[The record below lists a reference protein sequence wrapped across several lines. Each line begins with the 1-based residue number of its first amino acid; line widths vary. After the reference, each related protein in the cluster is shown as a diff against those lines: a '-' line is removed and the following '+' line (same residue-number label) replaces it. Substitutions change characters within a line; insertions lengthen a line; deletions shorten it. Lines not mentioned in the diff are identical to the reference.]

1 MEDNC
6 KDSIIKKN
14 KPNLLLSFY
23 SITEK
28 QEESSINSPINDVQF
43 DKQINTDNDN
53 NKNYL
58 NNEFQKKEMNNNN
71 LKDKE
76 LNKRKSSKTFN
87 NYIKENESN
96 NNNEKEKYKKLIRK
110 EIKLDNMNK
119 RISVQHNLNNHFLK
133 QIKNNKQLILKQ
145 KSVNFNSFSNKRKK
159 TLSILN
165 YNSFNINKLF
175 DKTLA
180 KSKNLNLSSSN
191 NSFIHSNN
199 KKSNI
204 KKRKINF
211 NDNDDKILQID
222 LFETLKYSPMFE
234 KSESIIHKERIYY
247 GTLLL
252 FTILSI
258 IFQVSDSLLY
268 IKRSKEYLEEEN
280 NMTISYLNELHYYSI
295 LKNRKISKQE
305 NYLRVFNIISSILCG
320 ILSINIYNIKY
331 KFIKQTNKNNK
342 NFYGKYNNYFGH
354 NRKKKSLKDDGHI
367 SIIPNNDIIL
377 KDKLPKSEIIKAI
390 TSCIMNLIC
399 CPPSFN
405 EVLIINK
412 KDIILVYS
420 LNNFFLIFSMI
431 KFINIYR
438 AIFHLSPLNKLIYK
452 TICNSKMVKMDFKFM
467 IRYFLNRYPIT
478 FIIINFFIFGTIFC
492 ILIYSIEYF
501 SLDIKNGNWN
511 NKGNNN
517 NLNKFY
523 NSIYLYLFY
532 ITKNEFGDIKPKSDL
547 AVFIMI
553 IGGSLGLFVT
563 SYFVYYI
570 LQFINLSPEEQKAYK
585 KLNKILNPLNKEH
598 KSANLIKYFILVKKL
613 FKDNKNIEKNY
624 EINKLQLKTNKSEK
638 RTYNRRKFNYALDN
652 SGIDNIVDL
661 IEENNKYKKKF
672 INYLFQK
679 FIIKIKLIS
688 ECNIFKND
696 LLIARNFSHSFT
708 NLLNTLKY
716 KMNDN
721 LNQLNNKL
729 YIIINKERKYKD
741 FIKFQKSNLKNIQN
755 IIIYQ
760 NTLLNYLINKH
771 NDNYEDYISL
781 KSKMGKSIGYYSGK
795 FLSSNKK
802 LIKNNLKY
810 FANSKRPKKN
820 RLKKVRSSIIGANE
834 LSKFAKLKEI
844 VHRKSYEYNNLYIS
858 KRKFKKIKSS
868 DNLVLNGKNI
878 IKKNFRIEFIN
889 IKKNKNRK
897 SSYIFNK
904 NEILDKIRFNI
915 EK

>member
-1 MEDNC
+1 MN
-6 KDSIIKKN
+6 
-14 KPNLLLSFY
+14 
-23 SITEK
+23 
-28 QEESSINSPINDVQF
+28 
-43 DKQINTDNDN
+43 
-53 NKNYL
+53 
-58 NNEFQKKEMNNNN
+58 NNNN
-71 LKDKE
+71 LKEYK
-76 LNKRKSSKTFN
+76 LNKRRSSKTFN
-87 NYIKENESN
+87 KFLKEKDFSN
-96 NNNEKEKYKKLIRK
+96 SNDSEEEKYKKLIRK
-110 EIKLDNMNK
+110 GSKIKLNDINK
-119 RISVQHNLNNHFLK
+119 RISVQHNLNNIFLK
-133 QIKNNKQLILKQ
+133 QIKNNKKLFKKQ
-145 KSVNFNSFSNKRKK
+145 SSVSFNNLSNKRKK

-165 YNSFNINKLF
+165 NNDFNINKLF
-175 DKTLA
+175 DRTLA
-180 KSKNLNLSSSN
+180 RSKNLNLSSSN
-191 NSFIHSNN
+191 NSFIHSHN
-199 KKSNI
+199 KKKANI

-305 NYLRVFNIISSILCG
+305 NYLRIFNIISSIICG
-320 ILSINIYNIKY
+320 LLSINIYIIKY
-331 KFIKQTNKNNK
+331 KFIRQTNKNNK
-342 NFYGKYNNYFGH
+342 NFYGKYNNYFGY
-354 NRKKKSLKDDGHI
+354 NRKKKYIKGDDHI

-377 KDKLPKSEIIKAI
+377 KEKLPKGEIIKAI

-420 LNNFFLIFSMI
+420 LNNFFLIFSML

-741 FIKFQKSNLKNIQN
+741 FIKFQKTSLKNIQK

-771 NDNYEDYISL
+771 NDNNENYITL
-781 KSKMGKSIGYYSGK
+781 KAKIGKSIGYYSGK
-795 FLSSNKK
+795 FLYSNKK
-802 LIKNNLKY
+802 LT
-810 FANSKRPKKN
+810 KKN
-820 RLKKVRSSIIGANE
+820 
-834 LSKFAKLKEI
+834 
-844 VHRKSYEYNNLYIS
+844 
-858 KRKFKKIKSS
+858 
-868 DNLVLNGKNI
+868 
-878 IKKNFRIEFIN
+878 
-889 IKKNKNRK
+889 
-897 SSYIFNK
+897 
-904 NEILDKIRFNI
+904 
-915 EK
+915 

>member
-6 KDSIIKKN
+6 KDTLIKNN

-28 QEESSINSPINDVQF
+28 QEESSINSSINDIKAG
-43 DKQINTDNDN
+43 KQKNKDNDN
-53 NKNYL
+53 HINNL
-58 NNEFQKKEMNNNN
+58 NIDELRKKEMNNNN
-71 LKDKE
+71 LKEYKI
-76 LNKRKSSKTFN
+76 NKRRSSKTFN
-87 NYIKENESN
+87 KFLKEKDFSN
-96 NNNEKEKYKKLIRK
+96 SNDSEEEKYKKIIRK
-110 EIKLDNMNK
+110 VSKNKLNEINK

-133 QIKNNKQLILKQ
+133 QIKNKKIFKKQN
-145 KSVNFNSFSNKRKK
+145 SVSFNSLSNKRKK
-159 TLSILN
+159 TLSVSYFNIN
-165 YNSFNINKLF
+165 NNNNNNDFNINKLL
-175 DKTLA
+175 DRTLG
-180 KSKNLNLSSSN
+180 KSRNLNLSSSN
-191 NSFIHSNN
+191 NSFLHTHN
-199 KKSNI
+199 KKRGI
-204 KKRKINF
+204 LKKRKSKF
-211 NDNDDKILQID
+211 NDNYEKILQID
-222 LFETLKYSPMFE
+222 LFETLKDSPMFE
-234 KSESIIHKERIYY
+234 KSENIIHKERIYY
-247 GTLLL
+247 GILIF

-268 IKRSKEYLEEEN
+268 NKKSKEFLEENN
-280 NMTISYLNELHYYSI
+280 NMTISYLNEIHHYSI

-305 NYLRVFNIISSILCG
+305 NNLRIFNIISSIICS
-320 ILSINIYNIKY
+320 ILSINIYIIKY

-342 NFYGKYNNYFGH
+342 NFYGNYNNYFGR
-354 NRKKKSLKDDGHI
+354 NRKKKYIKEDDHI
-367 SIIPNNDIIL
+367 NIIPNNDIMQ
-377 KDKLPKSEIIKAI
+377 KEKLPKSEIIKAI
-390 TSCIMNLIC
+390 ASCIMNLIC

-412 KDIILVYS
+412 KDVILVYS
-420 LNNFFLIFSMI
+420 LNNFFLIFSMV

-672 INYLFQK
+672 INYLCQK
-679 FIIKIKLIS
+679 FIIKVKLIS
-688 ECNIFKND
+688 ECNIFKNN

-708 NLLNTLKY
+708 NLLKTLKY

-741 FIKFQKSNLKNIQN
+741 FIKFHKNSLKNIQK

-760 NTLLNYLINKH
+760 STILDYLINKH
-771 NDNYEDYISL
+771 NNDNYDDYISL
-781 KSKMGKSIGYYSGK
+781 KGKMGKSIGYYSGK
-795 FLSSNKK
+795 FLYSNKK
-802 LIKNNLKY
+802 LIKKNLKN
-810 FANSKRPKKN
+810 FAN
-820 RLKKVRSSIIGANE
+820 
-834 LSKFAKLKEI
+834 
-844 VHRKSYEYNNLYIS
+844 
-858 KRKFKKIKSS
+858 
-868 DNLVLNGKNI
+868 
-878 IKKNFRIEFIN
+878 
-889 IKKNKNRK
+889 
-897 SSYIFNK
+897 
-904 NEILDKIRFNI
+904 
-915 EK
+915 

>member
-1 MEDNC
+1 MN
-6 KDSIIKKN
+6 
-14 KPNLLLSFY
+14 
-23 SITEK
+23 
-28 QEESSINSPINDVQF
+28 
-43 DKQINTDNDN
+43 
-53 NKNYL
+53 
-58 NNEFQKKEMNNNN
+58 NNNN
-71 LKDKE
+71 LKEYK
-76 LNKRKSSKTFN
+76 LNKRRSSKTFN
-87 NYIKENESN
+87 KFLKEKDFSN
-96 NNNEKEKYKKLIRK
+96 SNDSEEEKYKKLIRK
-110 EIKLDNMNK
+110 GSKIKLNDINK
-119 RISVQHNLNNHFLK
+119 RISVQHNLNNIFLK
-133 QIKNNKQLILKQ
+133 QIKNNKKLFKKQ
-145 KSVNFNSFSNKRKK
+145 SSVSFNNLSNKRKK

-165 YNSFNINKLF
+165 NNDFNINKLF
-175 DKTLA
+175 DRTLA
-180 KSKNLNLSSSN
+180 RSKNLNLSSSN
-191 NSFIHSNN
+191 NSFIHSHN
-199 KKSNI
+199 KKKANI

-222 LFETLKYSPMFE
+222 LFEKLKYSPMFE
-234 KSESIIHKERIYY
+234 QSESIIHKERIFY
-247 GTLLL
+247 GTLFF

-280 NMTISYLNELHYYSI
+280 NMTIPYLNELHYYSI

-305 NYLRVFNIISSILCG
+305 NYLRIFNIISSIICG
-320 ILSINIYNIKY
+320 LLSINIYIIKY
-331 KFIKQTNKNNK
+331 KFIRQTNKNNK
-342 NFYGKYNNYFGH
+342 NFYGKYNNYFGY
-354 NRKKKSLKDDGHI
+354 NRKKKYIKGDDHI

-377 KDKLPKSEIIKAI
+377 KEKLPKGEIIKAI

-420 LNNFFLIFSMI
+420 LNNFFLIFSML

-438 AIFHLSPLNKLIYK
+438 AMFHLSPLNKLIYK
-452 TICNSKMVKMDFKFM
+452 TICNSKMVKMDLLFM

-598 KSANLIKYFILVKKL
+598 KSANLIKYFILTKKL

-672 INYLFQK
+672 INYLCQK
-679 FIIKIKLIS
+679 FIIKVKLIS
-688 ECNIFKND
+688 ECNIFKNN

-708 NLLNTLKY
+708 NLLKTLKY

-741 FIKFQKSNLKNIQN
+741 FIKFHKNSLKNIQK

-760 NTLLNYLINKH
+760 STILDYLINKH
-771 NDNYEDYISL
+771 NNDNYDDYISL
-781 KSKMGKSIGYYSGK
+781 KGKMGKSIGYYSGK
-795 FLSSNKK
+795 FLYSNKK
-802 LIKNNLKY
+802 LIKKNLKN
-810 FANSKRPKKN
+810 FAN
-820 RLKKVRSSIIGANE
+820 
-834 LSKFAKLKEI
+834 
-844 VHRKSYEYNNLYIS
+844 
-858 KRKFKKIKSS
+858 
-868 DNLVLNGKNI
+868 
-878 IKKNFRIEFIN
+878 
-889 IKKNKNRK
+889 
-897 SSYIFNK
+897 
-904 NEILDKIRFNI
+904 
-915 EK
+915 